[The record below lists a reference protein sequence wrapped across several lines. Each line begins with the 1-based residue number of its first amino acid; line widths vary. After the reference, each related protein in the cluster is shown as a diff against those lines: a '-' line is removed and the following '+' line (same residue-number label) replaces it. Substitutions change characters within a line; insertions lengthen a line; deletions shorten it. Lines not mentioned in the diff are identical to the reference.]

1 MAYPNTPQVSATYLD
16 GSLKS
21 TIFSSQPKILVV
33 SDASSGR
40 TDEIFEV
47 ANAGDA
53 EAEFGSDTNLCKG
66 MHEVIAQG
74 ADHVALMRVG
84 GKQGNVV
91 ITDSTAGT
99 LTITPLY
106 RDDDILDRYSLVMT
120 QESSANRIL
129 VYDLE
134 DQQWVYDTLEVL
146 AINEGIVDV
155 DDSSFDLF
163 TTGDITI
170 PDSGITLTDLLSGDF
185 TQVGSSTISTVV
197 QTAGAD
203 GTGVSLVEKYAALN
217 RAYHSLDFKDADYV
231 LPKGVYIDDQNIADG
246 DTCNFFKGVPVAGN
260 PNDTLGYVWQM
271 EYQGAMYTYF
281 VDQPDYFTEAKA
293 AATKTLNTNLIFT
306 AAKTGTGG
314 NSISVAINTGG
325 AAGPTVVVTE
335 PAWNTLLIT
344 VTDDGT
350 SANSAVVAPAN
361 AALAAFTMS
370 NGKKANTIVTCVSGG
385 ATLLSVGGTI
395 AATPLLGGTGGHKLT
410 HADLTGD
417 SIPTAVSDAFAA
429 AETDNLDT
437 QLREVNF
444 AHQLA
449 SFCYTASTTWKDMLG
464 AISVKEPTSF
474 GRSDIASWVGTAPTL
489 TTIGTDIA
497 IDAAADNGLGLFAMK
512 LMGGHAESS
521 NGYRAAL
528 VETGNSTDGY
538 AYGGLIKTQGLAL
551 PNADA
556 DLAYGIDD
564 SDEETDANGKPID
577 IGKHIFVTVDW
588 PIHANAFDSGALYR
602 GSIEGSLLGLLAT
615 MPVNQEPIGRLYPL
629 RKIRSVPRIHASQR
643 DSLSKFRF
651 VNLRFEEGIGWVFN
665 SVKTAAHPLDSDFT
679 RCSTIRC
686 VNRILSGIRSIG
698 KGYIGKPFDGYRL
711 TSMQAEIDAYLLS
724 QRTAG
729 FTQGA
734 VAVISYTRADKILGK
749 LTVRVRMVPPF
760 TIQTIDAVISLAADE
775 SEL

>member
-16 GSLKS
+16 GSFKT
-21 TIFSSQPKILVV
+21 TIFSTQPKILVLA
-33 SDASSGR
+33 DASSGR
-40 TDEIFEV
+40 TDELFEV
-47 ANAGDA
+47 ANTGDA
-53 EAEFGSDTNLCKG
+53 ESEFGADTNLCKG
-66 MHEVIAQG
+66 LHELVAQG
-74 ADHVALMRVG
+74 ADHVSLMRVG
-84 GKQGNVV
+84 GRQGNFLA
-91 ITDSTAGT
+91 TDSTAGT
-99 LTITPLY
+99 LRITPLY
-106 RDDDILDRYSLVMT
+106 RDDDILDRYSLVIT
-120 QESSANRIL
+120 QDAGVNRYL

-134 DQQWVYDTLEVL
+134 DQQWVYDSIEVL

-155 DDSSFDLF
+155 DDTSFDLF
-163 TTGDITI
+163 TTGDILL
-170 PDSGITLTDLLSGDF
+170 PDSGITLTALTTTDF
-185 TQVGSSTISTVV
+185 TQVGTSTVSTAV
-197 QTAGAD
+197 DTAGAD
-203 GTGVSLVEKYAALN
+203 GTGASLVEKYAALS
-217 RAYHSLDFKDADYV
+217 RAYYSLDFRDADYV
-231 LPKGVYIDDQNIADG
+231 VPKGVYIDDQNIADA
-246 DTCNFFKGVPVAGN
+246 DTCNFFKGVPVAAN

-281 VDQPDYFTEAKA
+281 VDQVDYFVEAKA
-293 AATKTLNTNLIFT
+293 AATLSINTNLVFT

-325 AAGPTVVVTE
+325 AAGPAVVVTE

-361 AALAAFTMS
+361 IALAAFTMS

-385 ATLLSVGGTI
+385 ATLLSVGGII
-395 AATPLLGGTGGHKLT
+395 AATPLAGGTGGHQLT
-410 HADLTGD
+410 PADLTGD
-417 SIPTAVSDAFAA
+417 TIPAAVSTAFSA
-429 AETDNLDT
+429 AETDNLDA

-464 AISVKEPTSF
+464 SISVKEPTSF
-474 GRSDIASWVGTAPTL
+474 GRSDIAAWVGTPPTL
-489 TTIGTDIA
+489 TTIGDDLA
-497 IDAAADNGLGLFAMK
+497 IDVTGDNGLGLFAIK
-512 LMGGHAESS
+512 LMAGSAITTD
-521 NGYRAAL
+521 GYRAAE
-528 VETGNSTDGY
+528 VEAGDTTDGY
-538 AYGGLIKTQGLAL
+538 AYGGFIKTRGAAL
-551 PNADA
+551 PNGDI

-564 SDEETDANGKPID
+564 ADEETDANGRPID
-577 IGKHIFVTVDW
+577 IGKHIFATVDW
-588 PIHANAFDSGALYR
+588 PIHSNAFNTGALYR
-602 GSIEGSLLGLLAT
+602 GSIEAAFIGLLAT
-615 MPVNQEPIGRLYPL
+615 IPANQEPIGRQYSLK
-629 RKIRSVPRIHASQR
+629 KIRSVPRIHASQR
-643 DSLSKFRF
+643 DALSKFRF

-665 SVKTAAHPLDSDFT
+665 SVKTAAHPVDSDYT

-686 VNRILSGIRSIG
+686 VNRIVNGIRGIG

-724 QRTAG
+724 QRSAG

-760 TIQTIDAVISLAADE
+760 TIQTIDTVISLAADE